1 MMKRSLVKF
10 LLSLV
15 MFLITFVSVAQ
26 NSATATFSASVTIVK
41 TITLQTTSNM
51 NFADVD
57 AQYGGQVILNP
68 DNSRTANGGAILKNS
83 ANATAANLQVS
94 GQNGYTYSV
103 QIPEQN
109 IKLTNGTTEIILK
122 DFKTEIDSKTL
133 DKDKQLIKV
142 GATLEL
148 KPGLDPGSYSSSTPI
163 AVVVSYN

>member
-1 MMKRSLVKF
+1 
-10 LLSLV
+10 
-15 MFLITFVSVAQ
+15 
-26 NSATATFSASVTIVK
+26 
-41 TITLQTTSNM
+41 M

-109 IKLTNGTTEIILK
+109 IKLTNEIEEKRIKLLKKQNGTNNWGFQKGNHLGK
-122 DFKTEIDSKTL
+122 
-133 DKDKQLIKV
+133 
-142 GATLEL
+142 
-148 KPGLDPGSYSSSTPI
+148 
-163 AVVVSYN
+163 